1 MVELDGNQSDG
12 DGQVDDQ
19 VLQIWKIRKRK
30 QKNLWAQDKGINKDF
45 VLPVKTQ

>member
-30 QKNLWAQDKGINKDF
+30 QKKLMGSRQRYK
-45 VLPVKTQ
+45 